1 MARLRVPMPDEADN
15 QFLELARA
23 GDAEAMEALL
33 ERHQAQVYRF
43 SMKMCRDP
51 EDANIV
57 L

>member
-1 MARLRVPMPDEADN
+1 MPDEADN
-15 QFLELARA
+15 QFLERARA

-51 EDANIV
+51 EDANSV